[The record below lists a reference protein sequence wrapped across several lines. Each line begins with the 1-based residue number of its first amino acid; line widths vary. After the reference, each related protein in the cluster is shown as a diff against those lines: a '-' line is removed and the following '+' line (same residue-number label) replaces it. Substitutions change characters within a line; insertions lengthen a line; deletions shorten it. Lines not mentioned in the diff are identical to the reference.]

1 MFITIRDRAQPSR
14 TKRKRALR
22 SVGRYGMFPLREC
35 GIPAKLFGSA
45 SKEMFAYYKAL
56 ADSSEQCRSTSTICW
71 VPPDPEEVYTKA
83 RIQAID
89 AAVNAAK
96 KKMSGVTADQKKRM
110 ENQFAYWS
118 NAKAIC
124 L

>member
-1 MFITIRDRAQPSR
+1 
-14 TKRKRALR
+14 
-22 SVGRYGMFPLREC
+22 MFPLREC
-35 GIPAKLFGSA
+35 GILQDACDKLFCSA